1 MNRTDVLL
9 LDASVWVL
17 LVDPEDPRHGDAVA
31 LVRDQATSLA
41 ALDLT
46 LHEIGNAIGVKR
58 GNVREATNVIRRLLA
73 CCRDR
78 VVSADAE
85 LAGSALEIASEHGL
99 TAYDAAYVAT
109 ARRHGWALVSA
120 DIADL
125 VSKGLAV
132 APDAADYP

>member
-1 MNRTDVLL
+1 VFL

-17 LVDPEDPRHGDAVA
+17 LVDLEDPRHGDAVN
-31 LVRDQATSLA
+31 LVRDQAASLA

-46 LHEIGNAIGVKR
+46 LHEIGNAIGVRR
-58 GNVREATNVIRRLLA
+58 GNAREATNVIQLLLV

-85 LAGSALEIASEHGL
+85 LAESALEIASEHGL
-99 TAYDAAYVAT
+99 TAYDAAYVAA
-109 ARRHGWALVSA
+109 ARRNGWTLVSA